1 MKKTFLIK
9 SSLAALS
16 FLAISFS
23 RAEVDARDLTYKF
36 GVGYKQAYTGAYV
49 RDNGGGTTA
58 EQVHGLQASFG
69 IARDL
74 QLGAFFGFLSDFN
87 LLLVGPSV
95 RYELQRLISRDAA
108 VWNYLHLYAEA
119 AFLGKFGKEAKAG
132 VTLHAPYIGFEILPF
147 SENHF
152 AIHTGAGL
160 VLDFGGNTEVSFTQ
174 GLLGDLGVKYYF

>member
-1 MKKTFLIK
+1 MKKIL
-9 SSLAALS
+9 LLS
-16 FLAISFS
+16 VISFCVS
-23 RAEVDARDLTYKF
+23 GFAQVEARDLTYK
-36 GVGYKQAYTGAYV
+36 VGLGYQQAFTGAYV
-49 RDNGGGTTA
+49 RDSGVSSA
-58 EQVHGLQASFG
+58 EQIHGLQASFG

-74 QLGAFFGFLSDFN
+74 QLGAYFGFLGD
-87 LLLVGPSV
+87 LDLIMVGPSI

-108 VWNYLHLYAEA
+108 VWNHLHLYTEVS
-119 AFLGKFGKEAKAG
+119 FLGKFGKDAEAG

-160 VLDFGGNTEVSFTQ
+160 VLDFGGNAELSFTQ